1 MITTIPEREN
11 EFIDILAESSLTC
24 ESASE
29 RVRGSEKEK
38 IHE

>member
-24 ESASE
+24 ESASG